1 MRRRTLRRQPL
12 ANWTAD
18 SIAERVGARGTV
30 LSFKCNLLG
39 GIHVPALA

>member
-1 MRRRTLRRQPL
+1 MTCCILRKQSP

-18 SIAERVGARGTV
+18 SIAERVADRGTV
-30 LSFKCNLLG
+30 LSFKCNLRG